1 MECIILAG
9 GLGTRLRDVV
19 PDLPKCMAP
28 VAGKPFL
35 YYLIS
40 TLDGAGFDHIILS
53 LGYMHE
59 EIEHWLSGL
68 ITDVKIS
75 IVVEN
80 SPLGTGGAVKL
91 ALNEAREEDVF
102 VFNGD
107 TFFTVDYA
115 KMMELHRNSGA
126 QATIA
131 LKKMYN
137 FSRYGSVGLDK
148 KNNQITYFA
157 EKQYCD
163 SGLINAGI
171 YIINKTELSQFM
183 DRFSLEKDYFEN
195 IVYSGYLSGFVSDG
209 YFIDIGVPEDYAIA
223 QQDFRH
229 GKYKRYDTLF
239 LDRDGVL
246 NVQIVDDYVKSP
258 DEFEFIEG
266 TFEAMKIL
274 SPLFARIF
282 VVSNQRGV
290 GRGLM
295 SMRDLKDVNEY
306 MCSEIEAHGG
316 RIDKIYSCTDHDKNS
331 FNRKPNIGM
340 AMKIKEDF
348 PEIDFEKCYMVGDTT
363 SDIKFGNNAGIPAV
377 LVGTKYAYKDRSE
390 LDIIGYY
397 PDLLAFAK
405 SL

>member
-9 GLGTRLRDVV
+9 GIGTGLSDVV
-19 PDLPKCMAP
+19 PDMPNCMAP
-28 VAGKPFL
+28 IAGKPFL
-35 YYLIS
+35 YYLLN
-40 TLDGAGFDHIILS
+40 TLDGVGFDHIILS
-53 LGYMHE
+53 LGYKHE
-59 EIEHWLSGL
+59 EIQQWLSSL
-68 ITDVKIS
+68 IIDAKIS
-75 IVVEN
+75 VVVEQK
-80 SPLGTGGAVKL
+80 PLGTGGAVKF
-91 ALNEAREEDVF
+91 ALQQAKEEDVF
-102 VFNGD
+102 VLNGD
-107 TFFTVDYA
+107 TFLTLDYA
-115 KMMELHRNSGA
+115 QMMQQHIRSNA

-131 LKKMYN
+131 LKKMNN
-137 FSRYGSVGLDK
+137 FSRYGEVGLDK

-163 SGLINAGI
+163 RGFISAGV
-171 YIINKTELSQFM
+171 YIINKTELSQLM
-183 DRFSLEKDYFEN
+183 DEFSLEKDYFEN
-195 IVYSGYLSGFVSDG
+195 IVYTGYLSGFVSDG
-209 YFIDIGVPEDYAIA
+209 YFIDIGVADDYAMA
-223 QQDFRH
+223 QHDFRH

-239 LDRDGVL
+239 LDRDGVI
-246 NVQIVDDYVKSP
+246 NVQIIDDYVKSP
-258 DEFEFIEG
+258 DEFEFIDG

-282 VVSNQRGV
+282 IVSNQRGV

-295 SMRDLKDVNEY
+295 SMRDLKDVNAY
-306 MCSEIEAHGG
+306 MCSEIEEHGG

-348 PEIDFEKCYMVGDTT
+348 PEIDFDKCYMVGDTT

-405 SL
+405 TL